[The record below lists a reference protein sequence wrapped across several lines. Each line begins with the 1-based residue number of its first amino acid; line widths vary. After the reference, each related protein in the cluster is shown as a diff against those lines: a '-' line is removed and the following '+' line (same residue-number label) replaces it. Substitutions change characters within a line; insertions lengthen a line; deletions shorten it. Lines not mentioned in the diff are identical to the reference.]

1 MAEGARTPKGSVDRH
16 PFSRPTFDFNEAI
29 AVHACSRGGEPAFID
44 GDRVLTWREFDQRVT
59 SVARTLMESG
69 IQPGERVALLA
80 ENSFWAYEAMFG
92 IFRAGAVITPL
103 STLLPATLKA
113 KLLEDSGARLM
124 LAGQGYEQAAKEAL
138 ASLGGRV
145 RLITEGEET
154 AASKPGSDE
163 RFAGVARDLEDT
175 FTIIYSSG
183 TTGTPKGIMHSVGGR
198 LGLAWQF
205 GMAFAVTARTRS
217 LIATPPSSN
226 GTMIM
231 LLPTMYAG
239 GTCILRSSLAPD
251 DFFVAVERQGATHAF
266 LVPTQFKKIFDDER
280 ISKADLSG
288 VRCLLS
294 VGAPMPADLKRRV
307 LLRAKHCFHEA
318 WGFTEGVATV
328 IYPGEVENRLH
339 SVGRPLPGTELRLID
354 ADGRELEAPA
364 TGEIV
369 GRSIMMMQGYLN
381 RPDANADIR
390 WSDREGTVFLRT
402 GDIGEIDA
410 DGFLTL
416 RGRIKDM
423 IISGGLNVYPV
434 DIEAVLLEHPQVEDA
449 AVVGIPDER
458 WGEVPVAF
466 VIPKQAAQLDPE
478 AVQAWTNERVSKH
491 QRLKS
496 VVVHA
501 GDFPRNALGK
511 VLKNELQK
519 AYSNTPREDRP

>member
-1 MAEGARTPKGSVDRH
+1 MVTGARTPNASADRH

-29 AVHACSRGGEPAFID
+29 SVHACSRGEEPAFID
-44 GDRVLTWREFDQRVT
+44 GDRVLTWREFDRRVT
-59 SVARTLMESG
+59 CVARTLMGAG
-69 IQPGERVALLA
+69 IRPGDRVALLA

-103 STLLPATLKA
+103 STLLPGTLKS
-113 KLLEDSGARLM
+113 KLLEDSGATLL
-124 LAGQGYEQAAKEAL
+124 LAGQGYEEAAKQAL
-138 ASLGGRV
+138 APLDGRV
-145 RLITEGEET
+145 RLITEGDET
-154 AASKPGSDE
+154 SANESTSESTSNDS
-163 RFAGVARDLEDT
+163 FAGVARDPEDT

-183 TTGTPKGIMHSVGGR
+183 TTGTPKGIMHSVAGR

-205 GMAFAVTARTRS
+205 GTAFAVTARARA

-231 LLPTMYAG
+231 LLPTIYAG
-239 GTCILRSSLAPD
+239 GACILRSSLAPD
-251 DFFVAVERQGATHAF
+251 DFFVAVEQHGATHAF
-266 LVPTQFKKIFDDER
+266 LVPTQFKTIFDDER
-280 ISKADLSG
+280 ISRVDLSG

-307 LLRAKHCFHEA
+307 LLRASHCFHEA
-318 WGFTEGVATV
+318 WGFTEGVATL
-328 IYPGEVENRLH
+328 IYPGEIESRLQ

-354 ADGRELEAPA
+354 AEGRELQAPA

-390 WSDREGTVFLRT
+390 WSDRNGTVFLRT

-434 DIEAVLLEHPQVEDA
+434 DIEAVLLEHPEVEDA
-449 AVVGIPDER
+449 AVVGVPDER
-458 WGEVPVAF
+458 WGEVPFAF
-466 VIPKQAAQLDPE
+466 VIPKQAARIDPE
-478 AVQAWTNERVSKH
+478 ALQAWTNERVSKH
-491 QRLKS
+491 QRLKG
-496 VVVHA
+496 VAVQA

-519 AYSNTPREDRP
+519 AHGNTP